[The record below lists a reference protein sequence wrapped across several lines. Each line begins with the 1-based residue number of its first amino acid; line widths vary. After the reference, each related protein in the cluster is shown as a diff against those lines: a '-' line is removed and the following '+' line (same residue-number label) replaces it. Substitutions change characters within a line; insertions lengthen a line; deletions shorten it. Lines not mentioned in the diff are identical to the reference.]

1 MKTIKRTGLNN
12 RHKIVRLIHKGQN
25 VQALEYCLQKG
36 HLINKEII
44 QKNDF
49 YTTFFK
55 DKTIDVL
62 HLDFYI
68 NGYYVYFEIR
78 LNTQNG
84 LDPKSALYWNNEL
97 LLNAIRHYHYSSYIS
112 INKNFN

>member
-1 MKTIKRTGLNN
+1 MENIKRICLNN

-36 HLINKEII
+36 RLLDRKII
-44 QKNDF
+44 QKNYY
-49 YTTFFK
+49 YTAFFEK
-55 DKTIDVL
+55 KTIDVL
-62 HLDFYI
+62 HLEFYI
-68 NGYYVYFEIR
+68 NGYYVYFEMS

-84 LDPKSALYWNNEL
+84 FNPQSSLYLNYKL
-97 LLNAIRHYHYSSYIS
+97 LLNAIRHDHYCSCIS

>member
-1 MKTIKRTGLNN
+1 MENIKRTGLNN

-36 HLINKEII
+36 HLLDRKII
-44 QKNDF
+44 QKNY
-49 YTTFFK
+49 YTAFFEK
-55 DKTIDVL
+55 KIIDVL
-62 HLDFYI
+62 HLEFYI
-68 NGYYVYFEIR
+68 NGYYVYFEMS

-84 LDPKSALYWNNEL
+84 LNPQSALYWNDKL
-97 LLNAIRHYHYSSYIS
+97 LLNAIRHDHYCSCIS

>member
-1 MKTIKRTGLNN
+1 MENIKRIGLNN

-36 HLINKEII
+36 RLLDRKII
-44 QKNDF
+44 QRNDY
-49 YTTFFK
+49 YTTFFEK
-55 DKTIDVL
+55 KTIDVL
-62 HLDFYI
+62 HLEFYI
-68 NGYYVYFEIR
+68 NGYYVYFEMS

-84 LDPKSALYWNNEL
+84 LNPQSSLYWNDKL
-97 LLNAIRHYHYSSYIS
+97 LLNAIRHDHYCSCIS

>member
-1 MKTIKRTGLNN
+1 MENIKRIGLNN

-36 HLINKEII
+36 HLLDRKII
-44 QKNDF
+44 QRNDY
-49 YTTFFK
+49 YTAFSK
-55 DKTIDVL
+55 KKTIDVL
-62 HLDFYI
+62 HLEFYI
-68 NGYYVYFEIR
+68 NGYYVYFEMS

-84 LDPKSALYWNNEL
+84 LNPQSSLYWNNKL
-97 LLNAIRHYHYSSYIS
+97 LLNAIRHDHYCSCIS

>member
-1 MKTIKRTGLNN
+1 MENIKRIGLNN

-36 HLINKEII
+36 RLLDRKII
-44 QKNDF
+44 QRNDY
-49 YTTFFK
+49 YTTFFEK
-55 DKTIDVL
+55 KTIDVL
-62 HLDFYI
+62 HLEFYI
-68 NGYYVYFEIR
+68 NGYYVYFEMS

-84 LDPKSALYWNNEL
+84 LNPQSSLCWNGKL
-97 LLNAIRHYHYSSYIS
+97 LLNAIRHDHYCSCIS

>member
-1 MKTIKRTGLNN
+1 MENIKRIGLNN

-36 HLINKEII
+36 RLLDRKII
-44 QKNDF
+44 QRNDY
-49 YTTFFK
+49 YTTFFEK
-55 DKTIDVL
+55 KTIDVL
-62 HLDFYI
+62 HLEFYI
-68 NGYYVYFEIR
+68 NGYYVYFEMS

-84 LDPKSALYWNNEL
+84 LNPQSSLYWNGKL
-97 LLNAIRHYHYSSYIS
+97 LLNAIRHDHYCSCIS

>member
-1 MKTIKRTGLNN
+1 MENIKRTGLNN

-36 HLINKEII
+36 RLLDRKII
-44 QKNDF
+44 QRNDY
-49 YTTFFK
+49 YTTFFEK
-55 DKTIDVL
+55 KTIDVL
-62 HLDFYI
+62 HLEFYI
-68 NGYYVYFEIR
+68 NGYYVYFEMS

-84 LDPKSALYWNNEL
+84 LNPQSSLCWNGKL
-97 LLNAIRHYHYSSYIS
+97 LLNAIRHDHYCSCIS